1 MIEIL
6 LISII
11 IILLKIAIDIEQIN
25 NVIKQ
30 LYYDLFI
37 KGEQII

>member
-11 IILLKIAIDIEQIN
+11 IILLKIAIVTKEQFN
-25 NVIKQ
+25 SVKYEVNK
-30 LYYDLFI
+30 D
-37 KGEQII
+37 E

>member
-6 LISII
+6 LILII
-11 IILLKIAIDIEQIN
+11 IILLKIATDIEQIN
-25 NVIKQ
+25 TVIKQ

-37 KGEQII
+37 KGE

>member
-11 IILLKIAIDIEQIN
+11 IILLKIAIDMEQIN

-37 KGEQII
+37 KGE

>member
-6 LISII
+6 LILII
-11 IILLKIAIDIEQIN
+11 IILLKIATDIEQIK

-30 LYYDLFI
+30 VYYDLFI
-37 KGEQII
+37 KGE